1 LEYTMITVVGSANMD
16 LIARVPHLPAPGETV
31 LGTSLRRA
39 AGGKGANQAV
49 AIARAAGE
57 VVLVCRLG
65 RDAHGAEL
73 RESLRRAGVQMNH
86 VTDDP
91 DSPTGTALIAV
102 DEHGE
107 NSIVVIPGA
116 NARVS
121 PTDVDRANAIIWRST
136 VLVLQLEIPLAT
148 VKHAAQVGRAA
159 GTLTVLNPAPAR
171 MLEPPML
178 QLVDVLV
185 ANEHEVGVLSGMGS
199 PVDPASAAH
208 LLLDYGIRSVVVTLG
223 SRGAVIVTQHEETD
237 VPAFPVEV
245 VDSTGAGDAFV
256 GNLAR
261 SLHAKQNIVQ
271 AARFAA
277 AAAALSV
284 REEGA
289 QPAMPRLEQTERFLT
304 GEVAT

>member
-1 LEYTMITVVGSANMD
+1 MITVIGSANMD
-16 LIARVPHLPAPGETV
+16 LIARVPRLPAPGETV
-31 LGTSLRRA
+31 LGSSLRRS

-49 AIARAAGE
+49 AIARAAGD
-57 VVLVCRLG
+57 VVFVGRLG

-73 RESLRRAGVQMNH
+73 RKSLQQAGVKMNH
-86 VTDDP
+86 VAEDP
-91 DSPTGTALIAV
+91 ESPTGTALIAV
-102 DEHGE
+102 DENGE

-121 PTDVDRANAIIWRST
+121 PADVDGATDTIRRST
-136 VLVLQLEIPLAT
+136 VLVLQLEIPLVT
-148 VKHAAQVGRAA
+148 VEHAAQLGRAA

-171 MLEPPML
+171 MLEPTML

-185 ANEHEVGVLSGMGS
+185 ANEHEIGVLSGMGS
-199 PVDPASAAH
+199 PVDPASAAR
-208 LLLDYGIRSVVVTLG
+208 LLLDHGITSIVVTLG
-223 SRGAVIVTQHEETD
+223 PRGAVVVTEHEETD
-237 VPAFPVEV
+237 VPAFPVEA

-261 SLHAKQNIVQ
+261 SLDAKQNIVE
-271 AARFAA
+271 AVRFAS

-284 REEGA
+284 SAEGA
-289 QPAMPRLEQTERFLT
+289 QPSMPTLEQTERLLA

>member
-1 LEYTMITVVGSANMD
+1 MITVVGSANMD
-16 LIARVPHLPAPGETV
+16 LIARVPLLPAPGETV

-49 AIARAAGE
+49 AIARAAGH

-65 RDAHGAEL
+65 KDAPGAEL
-73 RESLRRAGVQMNH
+73 RESLQRAGVIMDY

-91 DSPTGTALIAV
+91 ESPTGTALISV
-102 DEHGE
+102 DENGE

-116 NARVS
+116 NARMS
-121 PTDVDRANAIIWRST
+121 PADVDRANDTIRRST
-136 VLVLQLEIPLAT
+136 VLVAQLEIPPAT
-148 VKHAAQVGRAA
+148 VQYAVQVARAA

-171 MLEPPML
+171 TLEPTML

-185 ANEHEVGVLSGMGS
+185 ANEHEVSVLSGMGS

-208 LLLDYGIRSVVVTLG
+208 LLLDYGITSVVVTLG
-223 SRGAVIVTQHEETD
+223 SRGAVVVTEHEETD
-237 VPAFPVEV
+237 IPAFPVEA

-261 SLHAKQNIVQ
+261 SLDAKQSVVQ

-284 REEGA
+284 QEEGA
-289 QPAMPRLEQTERFLT
+289 QPSMPTLEQTERLLA
-304 GEVAT
+304 G